1 MILVTGAAGFIGK
14 AVVSALDMSG
24 HTVRCLVRASRL
36 ESETRDRNTLRVD
49 LAAADLDYQSKLRE
63 CLVGVETVVHL
74 ASAQRRGGWED
85 LMSVDYRGTRE
96 LISAARDI
104 GVGRFIYL
112 SSVGAERASAFP
124 LLRSKGIIEQFVRNS
139 GIPYTII
146 RGSVVFG
153 PEDSFT
159 NAIVVAMK
167 LFPFVFPRPGSGQVL
182 LQPIWIGDFAECIRK
197 AVVDGRFAKETIS
210 IGGPEFMSV
219 DQLLQGIMR
228 IAECS
233 RVLVPIPLPSMRFI
247 VGLLK
252 SFLPNS
258 PISTNWLDLISRDN
272 TCEINGVYRHFGLRP
287 TRFVDAAGYLA
298 PLARR
303 SNL

>member
-1 MILVTGAAGFIGK
+1 MILVTGAAGFVGK

-24 HTVRCLVRASRL
+24 QTVRCLVSASGL
-36 ESETRDRNTLRVD
+36 ESDTRDGNTLGVD
-49 LAAADLDYQSKLRE
+49 LASVDLQGQRDLRE
-63 CLVGVETVVHL
+63 CLVGVDTVVHL

-96 LISAARDI
+96 LLNAARDI
-104 GVGRFIYL
+104 GGGRFIYL
-112 SSVGAERASAFP
+112 SSLGAERASAFP
-124 LLRSKGIIEQFVRNS
+124 LLRSKGIIEQFVRNC

-146 RGSVVFG
+146 RGSAVFG

-159 NAIVVAMK
+159 NSIVVAMK
-167 LFPFVFPRPGSGQVL
+167 LFPFVFPKPGSGKEL
-182 LQPIWIGDFAECIRK
+182 LQPIWIGDFAECIRQ
-197 AVVDGRFAKETIS
+197 AVVDTRFARETIS

-219 DQLLQGIMR
+219 DQLLQGIMG

-233 RVLVPIPLPSMRFI
+233 RVLVPVPLPSMRFI

-252 SFLPNS
+252 RFFPNS
-258 PISTNWLDLISRDN
+258 LIATNWLDLISRDN
-272 TCEINGVYRHFGLRP
+272 TCEINGVHRYFGLRP
-287 TRFVDAAGYLA
+287 ARFVDKAGYLA
-298 PLARR
+298 PFARK